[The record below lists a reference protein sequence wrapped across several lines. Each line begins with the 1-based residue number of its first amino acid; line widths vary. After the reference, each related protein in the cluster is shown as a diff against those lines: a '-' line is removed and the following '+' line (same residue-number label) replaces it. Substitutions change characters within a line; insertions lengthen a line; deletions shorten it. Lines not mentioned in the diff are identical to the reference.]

1 MEIPPDG
8 GLAPQAVHSE
18 CGLSSQNQS
27 LRDESSLSTAGRLV
41 LAGEQPLRARVFRG
55 LQTGWVIWRLGDTSS
70 GLWEEESWERWDLVG
85 HGFPLSRVMA
95 EQPGLQSVH
104 RKTRECRPV
113 EEGQ

>member
-1 MEIPPDG
+1 MC
-8 GLAPQAVHSE
+8 AW
-18 CGLSSQNQS
+18 
-27 LRDESSLSTAGRLV
+27 
-41 LAGEQPLRARVFRG
+41 VFRG

-113 EEGQ
+113 EEGQRHYLPFALLFTSCSLYTLTHT